1 MLTDKELKK
10 KFVLEFA
17 KTPAKYYPNAMAETG
32 FSRKKCASCFRAFWS
47 VLPRNVC
54 GDSSCCNGY
63 SFIGATPAKNVM
75 SYPDVWRRFSAL
87 LKKQG
92 YAPINRYP
100 VSARWRND
108 LHFVEASIDDFIPY
122 VVSGEVK
129 PPANPLV
136 VPQPCLR
143 FNDIEN
149 VGITGAHYTCFVM
162 IGQHRFEKPAD
173 YKAGDYFLHLLKWFT
188 EGMGIPL
195 EEIVLH
201 EDVWA
206 GSGNF
211 GPCIEFFSRGLE
223 LANQVY
229 MQYRQTESGYEDL
242 PLKVLDMG
250 MGQERNA
257 WFSRGAPTSYETTFP
272 TVLDYLKKKA
282 GVKTDE
288 KAVKEFLPYASL
300 LNVDE
305 VQDVAKAWNTVAKK
319 TSYDVAA
326 LKERILPLAAL
337 YSIAEHT
344 RALLFALNDGTLPS
358 NVGGG
363 YNLRLI
369 LRRAFSLARKHEW
382 EVDFAKIMEIHA
394 SFLESMYPELKS
406 SLKAVPE
413 IIAYEQEKYDA
424 TGKKS
429 REIIAKLKSVDT
441 EKLIEL
447 YDSHGIT
454 PETVKK
460 EKPDVRIPENFY
472 PMVAERHRHAA
483 KKETKMLDVN
493 APATEML
500 YYKDG
505 SARTFTAKSLVIKDG
520 WVVLDRTL
528 FYPEGGGQQ
537 NDTGT
542 INGARVTDVQ
552 KFAGVIG
559 HKIESVPFK
568 AGSTVKGTV
577 DDDRRNRLMAHHSA
591 IHIVNGVARKIL
603 GSHVWQAG
611 TLKTPDKA
619 HIDLTHYKALT
630 DEELDAIEREANEAV
645 EKHVHV
651 SKRVIERTD
660 AEKKYGMTIYQG
672 PAVPAKELRIIDMD
686 GVDVEACGGT
696 HVDNTADVGKI
707 IITGTEKIQDG
718 IVRLTLVA
726 GKAAEEYHA
735 KMSALLK
742 ETEKILGTTDVV
754 GGAERLFSEWKNM
767 KKEREK
773 SAMAGAEALR
783 GTRVAVLPLS
793 RAELLVVTKAGGTYI
808 LFGSKDHSI
817 VVTSESGSA
826 EKLFAEAVKLCG
838 GRGGGEGAIAQGVYE
853 KEPDESM
860 IKRMRKIVDG

>member
-63 SFIGATPAKNVM
+63 SFIGATPAKTGM

-149 VGITGAHYTCFVM
+149 VGITGAHYTCVVM

-229 MQYRQTESGYEDL
+229 MQSRQTESGYEDL
-242 PLKVLDMG
+242 PLKVLEMG

-460 EKPDVRIPENFY
+460 EKPDERRPENFY

-483 KKETKMLDVN
+483 KKETEMLDVN

-505 SARTFTAKSLVIKDG
+505 SARTFTAQSLVIKDG

-542 INGARVTDVQ
+542 INGARV
-552 KFAGVIG
+552 
-559 HKIESVPFK
+559 
-568 AGSTVKGTV
+568 
-577 DDDRRNRLMAHHSA
+577 
-591 IHIVNGVARKIL
+591 
-603 GSHVWQAG
+603 
-611 TLKTPDKA
+611 
-619 HIDLTHYKALT
+619 
-630 DEELDAIEREANEAV
+630 
-645 EKHVHV
+645 
-651 SKRVIERTD
+651 
-660 AEKKYGMTIYQG
+660 
-672 PAVPAKELRIIDMD
+672 
-686 GVDVEACGGT
+686 
-696 HVDNTADVGKI
+696 
-707 IITGTEKIQDG
+707 
-718 IVRLTLVA
+718 
-726 GKAAEEYHA
+726 
-735 KMSALLK
+735 
-742 ETEKILGTTDVV
+742 
-754 GGAERLFSEWKNM
+754 
-767 KKEREK
+767 
-773 SAMAGAEALR
+773 
-783 GTRVAVLPLS
+783 
-793 RAELLVVTKAGGTYI
+793 
-808 LFGSKDHSI
+808 
-817 VVTSESGSA
+817 
-826 EKLFAEAVKLCG
+826 
-838 GRGGGEGAIAQGVYE
+838 
-853 KEPDESM
+853 
-860 IKRMRKIVDG
+860 